1 MKSLKPAEWQGYT
14 PATPDAEALQLTAQK
29 FGLPVEE
36 LELLRTG
43 GAVLVRPRKEKENE
57 RD

>member
-1 MKSLKPAEWQGYT
+1 MKSLKPGEWQGYT
-14 PATPDAEALQLTAQK
+14 PATSDAEVFQLAAQK